1 MSEGLILLL
10 DDVVIEEKRDK
21 LKVLLFRLAK
31 DYDDDPDRTVE
42 ELSEIY
48 DNGYRQM
55 YSEIFPIISEIRS
68 SGEYGGLDFLT
79 GNLEYAREHVK
90 ELIQKS
96 SEEWSEDEE
105 KVVSRCESL
114 YGKIL
119 KLSDHVNLEVQR
131 LQDYEGIRKE
141 SVETV
146 SKLSQDIELAQKNL
160 ARARKKVRKMQTEVV
175 VILGIFAAIVMAMSG
190 GLSLMGSSLE
200 GMSSTGP
207 YKIAFVVLLCGMVLF
222 DTIAFLMT
230 YIQRMVGEL
239 YDMEDHRGTRCQRLL
254 DAVSNNRFLI
264 VFNLMILA
272 MLLIDIFCWVGSG
285 NPMV

>member
-1 MSEGLILLL
+1 MSEGLKPL
-10 DDVVIEEKRDK
+10 DDDVIEEKRDK

-96 SEEWSEDEE
+96 SEERSEDEE

-146 SKLSQDIELAQKNL
+146 SKLSQDIELAQKDL

-239 YDMEDHRGTRCQRLL
+239 YDMEDHSGTQCQRLL

-264 VFNLMILA
+264 VFNLMIVA